1 MHVQGR
7 LAPSPRTVLGCQLP
21 AVTDSSSAAP
31 LSVPAPAPFT
41 VAPRWEIWAVRFLL
55 AVYLV
60 VQFASVRR
68 ESYAGQDFGTHTA
81 MMEAIRASNGAKW
94 FSMDGTNRPGIYWL
108 ASLCKTYTNNK
119 YTYELHSQFWV
130 VLGAFALLLFHR
142 TLLTTVR
149 APELRVAA
157 MAIIALLPAHL
168 IAGVVYAGDIAVMLP
183 FTFAAWALTRSLS
196 TTERGTALRYAA
208 YAGLSLSVG
217 NFLKVSFLML
227 PVAALVA
234 IVLVWRWGRI
244 RAAQAGLTILL
255 AVVVPLLVGG
265 ALHQRNQRELAR
277 AEERHVFWWDGRG
290 EMSWRSLLWFRP
302 ADRAVLDAPIYW
314 DENPES
320 QLVLVQPGVH
330 SYPAL
335 LHLSVFTDV
344 LNYAPKGQY
353 AAATPRPEPQRSYA
367 ILSVRGGVIWSVLAV
382 ISAFSL
388 AALLLAAL
396 IRPSLAPTTG
406 LAVFALHG
414 AVWFLPIMLILPYL
428 RSAYTWGYW
437 LSRLVVPGLWAAGF
451 ACAWLLDRILPA
463 RTRWW
468 FRGVLA
474 AALLQAYW
482 QFRSLWF

>member
-1 MHVQGR
+1 M
-7 LAPSPRTVLGCQLP
+7 LGSRFA
-21 AVTDSSSAAP
+21 AVTDSPSPASLSALAP
-31 LSVPAPAPFT
+31 TPFT

-60 VQFASVRR
+60 VQFAFVRR
-68 ESYAGQDFGTHTA
+68 EGYVGQDFGTHTA
-81 MMEAIRASNGAKW
+81 IMEEIRASDGAKW

-108 ASLCKTYTNNK
+108 ASLCKTYTNDK
-119 YTYELHSQFWV
+119 YTYELHSQIWI
-130 VLGAFALLLFHR
+130 VLGALALLLFHR
-142 TLLTTVR
+142 ALLATVR

-157 MAIIALLPAHL
+157 LAIIALLPAHL
-168 IAGVVYAGDIAVMLP
+168 IAGVVYAGDIAVVLP
-183 FTFAAWALTRSLS
+183 FTVATWALTRSLS
-196 TTERGTALRYAA
+196 TTGRGTALRYAA

-234 IVLVWRWGRI
+234 IVLAWRWGRI
-244 RAAQAGLTILL
+244 RAAQAGLTTLL

-265 ALHQRNQRELAR
+265 ALHQRNQRELAQ
-277 AEERHVFWWDGRG
+277 AEERHAFWWDGNG

-302 ADRAVLDAPIYW
+302 ADRAVLNAPIYW
-314 DENPES
+314 DKNPED

-335 LHLSVFTDV
+335 LHLGVFTDV
-344 LNYAPKGQY
+344 LNYAPKGGY
-353 AAATPRPEPQRSYA
+353 PAATPRPEPQRSYA

-382 ISAFSL
+382 VSAFSL
-388 AALLLAAL
+388 AGLLFASL

-451 ACAWLLDRILPA
+451 ASAWLLDRVLPA

-474 AALLQAYW
+474 VALLQAYW